1 MNKEKIKLIAYWIVT
16 VLVAANYG
24 FAAFAYLQQGPDV
37 QMGAKALGYPLYFF
51 AMLGVWKGL
60 GAIAILAPKTPVIKE
75 WAYAGMFI
83 NLVGASVSCA
93 MAGFETKHVVM
104 PLVMLLF
111 VIASWAL
118 RPASRRFSGPL
129 FF

>member
-1 MNKEKIKLIAYWIVT
+1 MKESKGKLIAYWIIT
-16 VLVAANYG
+16 VLLAANY
-24 FAAFAYLQQGPDV
+24 AFAGVMYIGRNEEV

-51 AMLGVWKGL
+51 VMLGVWKLL
-60 GAIAILAPKTPVIKE
+60 GAAAILAPKTPIVKE

-83 NLVGASVSCA
+83 NLTGAAISNT
-93 MAGFETKHVVM
+93 MAGFPVQHIIS

-118 RPASRRFSGPL
+118 RPASRRASGSI
-129 FF
+129 F